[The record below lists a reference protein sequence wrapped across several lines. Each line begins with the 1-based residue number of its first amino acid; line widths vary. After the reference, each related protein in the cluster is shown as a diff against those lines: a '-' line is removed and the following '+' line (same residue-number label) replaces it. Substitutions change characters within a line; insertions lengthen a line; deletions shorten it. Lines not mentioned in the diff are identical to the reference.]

1 MDNYGRRFCA
11 HVLNF
16 VERNSCLCSCNVET
30 GDMSHYRII
39 FFGALLLSMA
49 GAAASGPVARINV
62 SNRLPQF
69 RSEMVEVPASEL
81 PQASFIITDAYGS
94 EVPWQRTYD
103 GKIVFPA
110 AVAPEST
117 AVFTVSEGT
126 PAPIDNIVYAAFY
139 PERVD
144 DLAWENDFAA
154 YRAYGPGSGGG
165 VSGYDVFTKSTT
177 RPVVPERYFKELVQ
191 KVSYHIDHGNGMDQY
206 DVGATLGG
214 GASAPVGRDGN
225 LIFPGSF
232 SGWKILDNG
241 PLRTTIELTFDYAG
255 GKDVRTITL
264 DAGTP
269 FNHTISRLEGFDV
282 DTVAAGIVVHKPAT
296 EDYVLGNGY
305 VAYSDPTTGPG
316 RGYGRIFIGVVN
328 PGKGATSY
336 RPLPQERGTAVGH
349 VLATAPYKEGNEFSY
364 YWGSSWSKGR
374 TLTFN
379 SWICEVEDLQRR
391 LDSPLQIKVTR

>member
-1 MDNYGRRFCA
+1 MRYGKILFTAAVALSVCA
-11 HVLNF
+11 A
-16 VERNSCLCSCNVET
+16 E
-30 GDMSHYRII
+30 
-39 FFGALLLSMA
+39 
-49 GAAASGPVARINV
+49 AAEPAARISVTN
-62 SNRLPQF
+62 SLPQS
-69 RSEMVEVPASEL
+69 RSEMIEVVASEM
-81 PQASFIITDAYGS
+81 PQGSFVITDAYGA
-94 EVPWQRTYD
+94 EVPWQRTHD
-103 GKIVFPA
+103 GKIVFP
-110 AVAPEST
+110 VSVGPQST
-117 AVFTVSEGT
+117 AVFTVAEGKPT
-126 PAPIDNIVYAAFY
+126 PIDDITYAAFY

-165 VSGYDVFTKSTT
+165 VSGYDVFTKSTS

-214 GASAPVGRDGN
+214 GASAPVDRSGN

-232 SGWKILDNG
+232 SEWKILDNG

-255 GKDVRTITL
+255 GRDVRTITL

-269 FNHTISRLEGFDV
+269 FNHTVSRLKGFDV
-282 DTVAAGIVVHKPAT
+282 DSVAAGIVVHKPAT
-296 EDYVLGNGY
+296 DDYLLGDGF

-316 RGYGRIFIGVVN
+316 KGYGRIFIGVVN
-328 PGKGATSY
+328 PGKGSTSY
-336 RPLPQERGTAVGH
+336 RPLPEERGTAVGH
-349 VLATAPYKEGNEFSY
+349 AVATAPYREGEEISY

-379 SWICEVEDLQRR
+379 GWVCELEDFQRR
-391 LDSPLQIKVTR
+391 LASPLKIEIKKQ

>member
-1 MDNYGRRFCA
+1 MRYGKILFTA
-11 HVLNF
+11 A
-16 VERNSCLCSCNVET
+16 
-30 GDMSHYRII
+30 
-39 FFGALLLSMA
+39 ALLSLA
-49 GAAASGPVARINV
+49 TAEGAEPAARIRVTNA
-62 SNRLPQF
+62 LPQM
-69 RSEMVEVPASEL
+69 RSEMIEVAASEM
-81 PQASFIITDAYGS
+81 PQGSFVITDANGA

-103 GKIVFPA
+103 GKIVMPV
-110 AVAPEST
+110 AVGPQSE
-117 AVFTVSEGT
+117 AVFTVAEGKPT
-126 PAPIDNIVYAAFY
+126 PIDDITYAAFY

-206 DVGATLGG
+206 DVGPTLGG

-225 LIFPGSF
+225 LILPGAF
-232 SGWKILDNG
+232 SEWKILDNG
-241 PLRTTIELTFDYAG
+241 PLRTTIELIFDYAG
-255 GKDVRTITL
+255 GRDVRTITL

-269 FNHTISRLEGFDV
+269 FNHTVSRLEGFDV
-282 DTVAAGIVVHKPAT
+282 DSVAAGIVVHKPA
-296 EDYVLGNGY
+296 ENDYLLGDGF

-316 RGYGRIFIGVVN
+316 KGYGRIFIGVVN
-328 PGKGATSY
+328 PGEGSTSY
-336 RPLPQERGTAVGH
+336 RPLPQEKGTAVGH
-349 VLATAPYKEGNEFSY
+349 AVAAAPYREGEEFSY

-379 SWICEVEDLQRR
+379 SWVCELEDLQRR
-391 LDSPLQIKVTR
+391 LASPLKIEITH

>member
-1 MDNYGRRFCA
+1 MTNRRIF
-11 HVLNF
+11 L
-16 VERNSCLCSCNVET
+16 SIPLML
-30 GDMSHYRII
+30 MSAIALASVPTRI
-39 FFGALLLSMA
+39 S
-49 GAAASGPVARINV
+49 VT
-62 SNRLPQF
+62 NRLPQS

-81 PQASFIITDAYGS
+81 PQEQFVITDAYGA

-110 AVAPEST
+110 AVGPQSV
-117 AVFTVSEGT
+117 AVFTVKEGKPT
-126 PAPIDNIVYAAFY
+126 PIDNVVYASFY

-154 YRAYGPGSGGG
+154 YRAYGPASGGG

-191 KVSYHIDHGNGMDQY
+191 KVSYHIDHGDGMDQY

-214 GASAPVGRDGN
+214 GASAPVGRDGS
-225 LIFPGSF
+225 LILPGAF
-232 SGWKILDNG
+232 SEWKILDNG
-241 PLRTTIELTFDYAG
+241 PLRTTIELVYDYSG
-255 GKDVRTITL
+255 GRDIRTITL

-269 FNHTISRLEGFDV
+269 FNHTVSRLEGFDI
-282 DTVAAGIVVHKPAT
+282 DSIAAGIVVHKPAVN
-296 EDYVLGNGY
+296 DYILGDGF

-328 PGKGATSY
+328 PSASLLSSSY
-336 RPLPQERGTAVGH
+336 RPLPEERGTAVGH
-349 VLATAPYKEGNEFSY
+349 AITTAPYRNGEDFSY

-379 SWICEVEDLQRR
+379 SWVCELEDFQRR
-391 LDSPLQIKVTR
+391 LASPLEIKITH

>member
-110 AVAPEST
+110 AVAPESI

-126 PAPIDNIVYAAFY
+126 PA
-139 PERVD
+139 
-144 DLAWENDFAA
+144 
-154 YRAYGPGSGGG
+154 
-165 VSGYDVFTKSTT
+165 STHK
-177 RPVVPERYFKELVQ
+177 VV
-191 KVSYHIDHGNGMDQY
+191 
-206 DVGATLGG
+206 
-214 GASAPVGRDGN
+214 
-225 LIFPGSF
+225 
-232 SGWKILDNG
+232 
-241 PLRTTIELTFDYAG
+241 
-255 GKDVRTITL
+255 
-264 DAGTP
+264 
-269 FNHTISRLEGFDV
+269 
-282 DTVAAGIVVHKPAT
+282 
-296 EDYVLGNGY
+296 
-305 VAYSDPTTGPG
+305 
-316 RGYGRIFIGVVN
+316 
-328 PGKGATSY
+328 
-336 RPLPQERGTAVGH
+336 
-349 VLATAPYKEGNEFSY
+349 
-364 YWGSSWSKGR
+364 
-374 TLTFN
+374 
-379 SWICEVEDLQRR
+379 
-391 LDSPLQIKVTR
+391 

>member
-1 MDNYGRRFCA
+1 MDM
-11 HVLNF
+11 
-16 VERNSCLCSCNVET
+16 T
-30 GDMSHYRII
+30 YRKI
-39 FFGALLLSMA
+39 FFSAAIMLPGVAAMA
-49 GAAASGPVARINV
+49 SEPAARV
-62 SNRLPQF
+62 SVTNSLPQS
-69 RSEMVEVPASEL
+69 RTEMIEVSASEM
-81 PQASFIITDAYGS
+81 PQNSFVITDAYGA
-94 EVPWQRTYD
+94 EVPWQRTHD
-103 GKIVFPA
+103 GKIVFP
-110 AVAPEST
+110 VSVGPQST

-126 PAPIDNIVYAAFY
+126 PTPIDDITYAAFY

-214 GASAPVGRDGN
+214 GASAPVDRDGN
-225 LIFPGSF
+225 IILPGSF
-232 SGWKILDNG
+232 SEWKILDNG

-255 GKDVRTITL
+255 GRDTRIITL

-269 FNHTISRLEGFDV
+269 FNHTVSRLNGFDV
-282 DTVAAGIVVHKPAT
+282 DSVAAGIVVHKPAT
-296 EDYVLGNGY
+296 EDYLLGDGF
-305 VAYSDPTTGPG
+305 VAYADPTTGPG
-316 RGYGRIFIGVVN
+316 KGYGRIFIGVVN
-328 PGKGATSY
+328 PSEGSSSY
-336 RPLPQERGTAVGH
+336 RPLPKEKGTAVGH
-349 VLATAPYKEGNEFSY
+349 AVVTAPYHAGDEFSY

-379 SWICEVEDLQRR
+379 SWVTELEDLQRR
-391 LDSPLQIKVTR
+391 LASPLTVKVTR